1 MKEYEIHFAASYT
14 TEGGSKESDAYTELV
29 NANTPAEARK
39 ILRAQLR
46 AEGYYNITISD
57 TLATE

>member
-1 MKEYEIHFAASYT
+1 MKEYEIHYAASYT
-14 TEGGSKESDAYTELV
+14 TDGGSKES
-29 NANTPAEARK
+29 NANTEYVNASAPAEARK

-57 TLATE
+57 TIATD